1 MVGPEGY
8 RVYQGV
14 GTRTHSPGQFAGL
27 FAVYE
32 DNFHTT
38 LGEIAGQ
45 RMRATMRNGDAPAL
59 LNKVDCDRSAD
70 LPRSA
75 QDECM
80 PRHRALSMR
89 CPLNSIGR
97 SSFCN

>member
-1 MVGPEGY
+1 MVEPEGY

-14 GTRTHSPGQFAGL
+14 GARTHSPGQFAGL

-32 DNFHTT
+32 GNFHAT

-45 RMRATMRNGDAPAL
+45 RMRAAMGNGDAPAL
-59 LNKVDCDRSAD
+59 LNKLDCDRSAD

-75 QDECM
+75 QDERM
-80 PRHRALSMR
+80 PRHRALPTR
-89 CPLNSIGR
+89 CPINSIGR
-97 SSFCN
+97 SWF